1 MNLIT
6 KIPLMTF
13 SALFLSLM
21 LSTQA
26 KALGGIDTLSDKNE
40 KEMVVRMAEILE
52 ISKDQ
57 SYEIFKNFIQNYL
70 DFEDWSAY
78 WSKNDTLDNSKVV
91 NSIDKFLFL
100 TILNDNR
107 VINLSLFK
115 FSKEKQVTLQIVE
128 SLPRQKS
135 SGLEKYEEL
144 KADKKFEME
153 DENSKFAYFTEK
165 GMASKVNIS
174 IRDTSSLIQFVD
186 LRSFNLN

>member
-1 MNLIT
+1 MIT